1 MANRSIKSERINAMT
16 GWPIGKVGFLR
27 NILKFA
33 VFLALLAPLAG
44 HASNAEYLKIY
55 LMQPKEIILQK
66 INGVDGLDR
75 YIKEVETTI
84 NQKIAKSVLAQ
95 SWGFLVIA
103 VRHDGK
109 IKAWVDTDEEISPE
123 ITSAMIAVATHN
135 KGFEVKEGV
144 VIFAL
149 GFALD
154 GAALPENK
162 MPFPNDWKKVAKC
175 VNEECKETNAE
186 EIVLKSW

>member
-123 ITSAMIAVATHN
+123 IASAMIAVATHN

-144 VIFAL
+144 PTPKQDAKAIVAYLQWL
-149 GFALD
+149 GHTMVD
-154 GAALPENK
+154 QSGETGDYETSALPSKN
-162 MPFPNDWKKVAKC
+162 
-175 VNEECKETNAE
+175 
-186 EIVLKSW
+186 